1 MRRTK
6 RKATTIS
13 ESSIILDL
21 KPILEARNIKNGFT
35 ALVKMG
41 ISTVTVSKILK
52 GQAVQITMAQLTK
65 LCLHLNCTPNDLF
78 ALRALPLPKTHPLN
92 TLRTYTD
99 KPGLDITAWLES
111 KTLEEIKALM
121 QSDEKETLMK

>member
-1 MRRTK
+1 MSTRK
-6 RKATTIS
+6 RSAIRVEK
-13 ESSIILDL
+13 SSIVLDL

-41 ISTVTVSKILK
+41 INPAMASKMLK
-52 GQAVQITMAQLTK
+52 GKAVQVTMTQLTK
-65 LCLHLNCTPNDLF
+65 LCLHLNCTLNDLF

-92 TLRTYTD
+92 ALRTYTD
-99 KPGLDITAWLES
+99 KPDLDITAWLES

-121 QSDEKETLMK
+121 QSDEKEAPTE